1 MSEFPFTPR
10 ELALIVMVFA
20 AVALVAMVARLFLP
34 RRPGPAHRP
43 APRPAASGPGAFHQQ
58 MVAGREYMIVR
69 SFNDYDGALRS
80 AGERWVFKGY
90 DFLPYDDGLTLF
102 TDPGP
107 NVRLQ
112 WRPETQGDIIDN
124 LGDYIRAV

>member
-1 MSEFPFTPR
+1 MS
-10 ELALIVMVFA
+10 ELALTNQDLMLIAVGA
-20 AVALVAMVARLFLP
+20 AVIAVAALIVRLLLP
-34 RRPGPAHRP
+34 KKRPRVGSGPQP
-43 APRPAASGPGAFHQQ
+43 APAGPLAYHQQ
-58 MVAGREYMIVR
+58 MVAGREYMIVK
-69 SFNDYDGALRS
+69 SFTDFDGAERS

-112 WRPETQGDIIDN
+112 WRRESQADIIDN

>member
-1 MSEFPFTPR
+1 MSELPFTNQ
-10 ELALIVMVFA
+10 ELNLIA
-20 AVALVAMVARLFLP
+20 AVAGFIALAALVARLLLP
-34 RRPGPAHRP
+34 KKRPRVATGPAP
-43 APRPAASGPGAFHQQ
+43 APTGPLAFHQQ
-58 MVAGREYMIVR
+58 MVAGREYMIVK
-69 SFNDYDGALRS
+69 SFRDFDGAERS

-112 WRPETQGDIIDN
+112 WRRESQADIIDN